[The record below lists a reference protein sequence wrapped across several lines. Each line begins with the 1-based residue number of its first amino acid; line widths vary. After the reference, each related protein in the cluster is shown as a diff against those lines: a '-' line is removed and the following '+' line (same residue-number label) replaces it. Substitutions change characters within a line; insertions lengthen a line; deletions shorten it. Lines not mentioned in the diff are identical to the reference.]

1 MRTLLV
7 TIVFAT
13 GIAMTPLAASAD
25 SASMNHPSIIQASQA
40 DEFSAAKRKR
50 ARVYRGSSAY
60 GSGNQ
65 IACNRFGCRP
75 IPRGCQIVP
84 ERSWSGTPTG
94 QDAVIC
100 PRY

>member
-7 TIVFAT
+7 TIAFAT

-25 SASMNHPSIIQASQA
+25 SASISHPSVVQASHA

-50 ARVYRGSSAY
+50 ARGTSSY
-60 GSGNQ
+60 GRGNQ